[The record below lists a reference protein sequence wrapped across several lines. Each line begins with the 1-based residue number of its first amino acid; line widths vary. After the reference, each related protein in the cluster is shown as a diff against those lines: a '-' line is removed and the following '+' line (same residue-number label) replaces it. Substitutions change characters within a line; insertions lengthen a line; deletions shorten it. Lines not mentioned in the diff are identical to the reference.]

1 VARGTQHRKRRATQ
15 NARGGAVAATAP
27 RKQKTP
33 QWQEELFFQRL
44 RVHAK
49 WAFVLLAVVF
59 ALSFVVFGVG
69 SGSTGIS
76 SALQNAFN
84 FGSSGGTSISSLE
97 KKVEKN
103 SQNKD
108 AWRALATAYETKHD
122 TALAIAALIAY
133 TKLAPKD
140 QDALLDLAGQYQQLA
155 QQYSTDY
162 QSAQQ
167 EAVSGQLPS
176 SVFAPAS
183 NTALGRAFADPGALK
198 DPIGSAVQ
206 TQATEKENTALQ
218 NYQSAT
224 TNALG
229 AYKKIAALNPNDPST
244 QILLAQ
250 SAQTAND
257 LPTAIAA
264 YKRFLKLAPNDPS
277 TSQVKAQLKSLEAS
291 QASSSGSTKKSTS
304 G

>member
-1 VARGTQHRKRRATQ
+1 VARGTQHRKRRPTQ
-15 NARGGAVAATAP
+15 NARGGAVAASAP
-27 RKQKTP
+27 RKQKPP
-33 QWQEELFFQRL
+33 QWQDELFFARL

-84 FGSSGGTSISSLE
+84 FGGGGGSSVSSLA

-103 SQNKD
+103 PQNKD

-122 TALAIAALIAY
+122 TGLAIAALVAY

-140 QDALLDLAGQYQQLA
+140 QDALLDLAGQYQQIA

-162 QSAQQ
+162 TNAQT

-183 NTALGRAFADPGALK
+183 NSALGKAFADPNALK
-198 DPIGSAVQ
+198 DPIGSAIQ
-206 TQATEKENTALQ
+206 TQATEKENTAIQ
-218 NYQSAT
+218 NYQAAT
-224 TNALG
+224 ANAVA
-229 AYKKIAALNPNDPST
+229 AYKKIAALSPNDPST
-244 QILLAQ
+244 QVLLAQ
-250 SAQTAND
+250 AAQSAND
-257 LPTAIAA
+257 TTTAIAA

-277 TSQVKAQLKSLEAS
+277 AGQVKSQLKTLEAS
-291 QASSSGSTKKSTS
+291 QASSSGTSKTSTS

>member
-1 VARGTQHRKRRATQ
+1 VARGTQHRKRRPTQ
-15 NARGGAVAATAP
+15 NARGGAVAAEAP
-27 RKQKTP
+27 RKQKPP
-33 QWQEELFFQRL
+33 QWQEELFFARL

-76 SALQNAFN
+76 SALQNAFD
-84 FGSSGGTSISSLE
+84 FGGGGGTSISSLE

-122 TALAIAALIAY
+122 TALAVASLIAY

-162 QSAQQ
+162 SNAQQ
-167 EAVSGQLPS
+167 QAVTGQLPS
-176 SVFAPAS
+176 SVFAPSAGS
-183 NTALGRAFADPGALK
+183 ALGKAFADPNALK

-224 TNALG
+224 ANAVD
-229 AYKKIAALNPNDPST
+229 AYKKIAALSPNDPST
-244 QILLAQ
+244 QVLLAQ
-250 SAQTAND
+250 AAQSAND
-257 LPTAIAA
+257 TATAIAA

-277 TSQVKAQLKSLEAS
+277 ASQVKQQLKSLEAS
-291 QASSSGSTKKSTS
+291 QAAASGTTKKSTS

>member
-1 VARGTQHRKRRATQ
+1 VARGTQHRKRRPAQ

-27 RKQKTP
+27 RKQKPP

-76 SALQNAFN
+76 GALQNAFN
-84 FGSSGGTSISSLE
+84 FGGGGGSSISSLA

-103 SQNKD
+103 PQNKD
-108 AWRALATAYETKHD
+108 AWRALATAYETKHE
-122 TALAIAALIAY
+122 TALAVAALVAY

-162 QSAQQ
+162 ANAQQ

-176 SVFAPAS
+176 SVFAPPAGS
-183 NTALGRAFADPGALK
+183 ALGKALADPGALK

-206 TQATEKENTALQ
+206 TQATEKENAAIQ

-224 TNALG
+224 ANAVG
-229 AYKKIAALNPNDPST
+229 AYKKIAALNPKDPST
-244 QILLAQ
+244 QVLLAQ
-250 SAQTAND
+250 AAQSAND
-257 LPTAIAA
+257 TATAIAA
-264 YKRFLKLAPNDPS
+264 YKRFLVLAPNDPS
-277 TSQVKAQLKSLEAS
+277 SGQVKKQLKSLEAS
-291 QASSSGSTKKSTS
+291 QAAQSAPTKSSTS